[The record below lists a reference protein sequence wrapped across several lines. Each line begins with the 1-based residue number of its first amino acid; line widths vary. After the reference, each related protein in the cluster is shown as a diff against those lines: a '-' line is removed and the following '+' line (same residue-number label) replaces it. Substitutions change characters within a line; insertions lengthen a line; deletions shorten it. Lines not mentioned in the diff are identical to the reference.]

1 LHLID
6 CKIKNYYTNPI
17 NFKSKKLIWKT
28 AGLGA
33 EVEGELFEIEKT
45 DSIDIYTLTYQLKG
59 KLNNPGYIQLDFEKL
74 NGEIIPLGWH
84 EEIK

>member
-1 LHLID
+1 
-6 CKIKNYYTNPI
+6 
-17 NFKSKKLIWKT
+17 
-28 AGLGA
+28 
-33 EVEGELFEIEKT
+33 
-45 DSIDIYTLTYQLKG
+45 LKG